1 MKRRKKITNFYIEDV
16 SGVHVVNIVN
26 GVNHIL
32 TTLIVAK
39 NSFYIPPDI
48 SPFLDIKY
56 LPEVRLV
63 YKENKLDFSYYIY
76 DITITLENDTLEITD
91 EVLKYLN
98 STIFDLEML

>member
-26 GVNHIL
+26 GANHIL

-48 SPFLDIKY
+48 SHFLNIKY

-91 EVLKYLN
+91 KVLKYLN